1 MGVAG
6 VTGRPNH
13 RASIRPRAAQW
24 RPMIGYARIRVPP
37 EYQFGHFGRITNGA
51 GPGGPFKQ
59 PAITAT
65 VAQWPTRAL
74 DPNEQLL

>member
-1 MGVAG
+1 
-6 VTGRPNH
+6 
-13 RASIRPRAAQW
+13 
-24 RPMIGYARIRVPP
+24 MIGYARIRVPP